1 VTRVP
6 KWGRVADP
14 EPRIVS
20 LLRTL
25 KTRGRVRGS
34 TKAYKGALRELDE
47 ILAVWIASES
57 IDKLRAALGVAR
69 VADRRGGRRSQQA
82 VEKENRIVL
91 DLVAHALRGTDVST
105 FRAAADA
112 LGCDEKQIERA
123 WKQWGEL
130 QSHWLR
136 MSDVLTA
143 LLTAEQAAAAAAAIR
158 RLPKVVDT
166 E

>member
-1 VTRVP
+1 MTRDP
-6 KWGRVADP
+6 KWGQVADP

-25 KTRGRVRGS
+25 KARDRVPEHELQ
-34 TKAYKGALRELDE
+34 GAMRELDA
-47 ILAVWIASES
+47 ILAAWIGSES
-57 IDKLRAALGVAR
+57 ISTLRTALGVAR
-69 VADRRGGRRSQQA
+69 VAERRGGRRTQRA
-82 VEKENRIVL
+82 VEKENRIVM
-91 DLVAHALRGTDVST
+91 DLINHALRGTDVST
-105 FRAAADA
+105 YQAAADA

-136 MSDVLTA
+136 VPAAFSVLG
-143 LLTAEQAAAAAAAIR
+143 TAEQAAAAIR

>member
-1 VTRVP
+1 VTRLP

-14 EPRIVS
+14 DPRIIS

-34 TKAYKGALRELDE
+34 AKAYKGALRELDE
-47 ILAVWIASES
+47 ILALWIESES
-57 IDKLRAALGVAR
+57 ISALRTALGVAR
-69 VADRRGGRRSQQA
+69 VADRRGGRRTQRA
-82 VEKENRIVL
+82 VEGENKIVL
-91 DLVAHALRGTDVST
+91 NLINHALCGTDVST
-105 FRAAADA
+105 YQAAANA

-136 MSDVLTA
+136 VPGVFT
-143 LLTAEQAAAAAAAIR
+143 LLGTAEQAAAAFR